1 MASHPRPVFSLIELA
16 GMAIIAISIMLISY
30 VMFLV

>member
-16 GMAIIAISIMLISY
+16 GMAIIASIMLISY